1 MQVLEKIKRKTQV
14 EKTRL
19 AEETYTV
26 TERHPLMVLELTH
39 DDVRNLSNAVSYGK
53 PINQTKNIRAR
64 WGAKLMQDIVS
75 NWNREHRKN
84 VWPSV

>member
-1 MQVLEKIKRKTQV
+1 MQVLEKVKKETQVTKTQMV
-14 EKTRL
+14 
-19 AEETYTV
+19 EETYTV
-26 TERHPLMVLELTH
+26 TEEHPVMILELTH
-39 DDVRNLSNAVSYGK
+39 DDVRNLSNAVGYGK